1 MYVVAHNGSEIVGG
15 GEIAALQGLSGLQ
28 ARGHRV
34 LMLMRDRE
42 VAERAAAYDVPLDV
56 LRVGGHAALHDAA
69 RLGARLRRER
79 PDAVL
84 LTTFKKVIPAGL
96 GARVAGVPRVVQRIG
111 LQTDTPERGARYRWA
126 FRNLVDAVV
135 VNAEEMRSA
144 FAAAPPKGDPAN
156 VHTIRQG
163 VRLRGKPVA
172 GDALRRELGIPAGA
186 PVIGTVARLARQKR
200 IDRLVRTLALLP
212 ADVHCVVAGDGEET
226 AAILAL
232 AAETGVAPRL
242 HLLGFRPEL
251 PEVLGAM
258 DVYVVSSDR
267 EGMSNS
273 MLEAMSMGVPVVST
287 AVSGAAEALAPGN
300 DGVAPGVITGF
311 GERELAAAITAILG
325 DTGARR
331 AMGTAARLRISQ
343 CFDYDTMIDRWE
355 RVLAGRAPAAAGVVP
370 AAARFAPVLHARPAG

>member
-1 MYVVAHNGSEIVGG
+1 MYVIAHNGSESLGG
-15 GEIAALQGLSGLQ
+15 GEIAALQVLAGLQ

-42 VAERAAAYDVPLDV
+42 VAGGAAAYDVPTDV
-56 LRVGGHAALHDAA
+56 LLVGGHAALHDAA
-69 RLGARLRRER
+69 RVAVRLRRER
-79 PDAVL
+79 PDAVM

-96 GARVAGVPRVVQRIG
+96 GARIAGTPRVVQRIG
-111 LQTDTPERGARYRWA
+111 LQTDTPARGARYRWA

-144 FAAAPPKGDPAN
+144 FAAASPRGDAAN

-163 VRLRGKPVA
+163 VRLRAKRET

-186 PVIGTVARLARQKR
+186 PVIGTVARFARQKR
-200 IDRLVRTLALLP
+200 LDRLVHALALLP
-212 ADVHCVVAGDGEET
+212 ADVHCIVAGNGEEA

-232 AAETGVAPRL
+232 AAETRVAPRL

-267 EGMSNS
+267 EGMSNA
-273 MLEAMSMGVPVVST
+273 MLEAMSAGVPVVST
-287 AVSGAAEALAPGN
+287 AVSGAAEALEPVNG
-300 DGVAPGVITGF
+300 GVAPGVITGF
-311 GERELAAAITAILG
+311 DERELAAATAAILA
-325 DTGARR
+325 DADARR
-331 AMGTAARLRISQ
+331 AMGTAARLRISER
-343 CFDYDTMIDRWE
+343 FDYDTMIDRWE
-355 RVLAGRAPAAAGVVP
+355 RVLAGRVP
-370 AAARFAPVLHARPAG
+370 AATGAAPSPRVAPVLHARPAG

>member
-1 MYVVAHNGSEIVGG
+1 MYVVAHNGSEIIGG
-15 GEIAALQGLSGLQ
+15 GEIAALQVLAGLQ

-34 LMLMRDRE
+34 LMLMRDHD
-42 VAERAAAYDVPLDV
+42 VAAGAAAYDVPTDV
-56 LRVGGHAALHDAA
+56 LRVGGHAAVHDAV
-69 RLGARLRRER
+69 RLAARLRRER
-79 PDAVL
+79 PDAAL

-111 LQTDTPERGARYRWA
+111 LQTDTPARGARYRWA

-163 VRLRGKPVA
+163 VRLRGTRKA
-172 GDALRRELGIPAGA
+172 GDALRRELGIPGDA
-186 PVIGTVARLARQKR
+186 PVIGTVARFARQKR
-200 IDRLVRTLALLP
+200 LDRLVLALALLP
-212 ADVHCVVAGDGEET
+212 ADVHCIIAGNGEET
-226 AAILAL
+226 EAILAL

-267 EGMSNS
+267 EGMSNA
-273 MLEAMSMGVPVVST
+273 MLEAMSVGVPVVST

-300 DGVAPGVITGF
+300 GGVAPGVITGF
-311 GERELAAAITAILG
+311 GERELAAAIAAILANA
-325 DTGARR
+325 DARR
-331 AMGTAARLRISQ
+331 AMGAAARLRISER
-343 CFDYDTMIDRWE
+343 FDYDTMIDRWE
-355 RVLAGRAPAAAGVVP
+355 RVLAGRVPAAAG
-370 AAARFAPVLHARPAG
+370 AAPKPRIAPVLHARPAG

>member
-1 MYVVAHNGSEIVGG
+1 MYVVAHNGSETVGG
-15 GEIAALQGLSGLQ
+15 GEIAALQVLAGLQ

-34 LMLMRDRE
+34 LMLVRDRE
-42 VAERAAAYDVPLDV
+42 VAAGAAAYGVPLDV

-69 RLGARLRRER
+69 RLAARLRRER

-96 GARVAGVPRVVQRIG
+96 GARMAGVPRVVQRIG
-111 LQTDTPERGARYRWA
+111 LQTDTPARGARYRWA

-163 VRLRGKPVA
+163 VRLRGKREA

-200 IDRLVRTLALLP
+200 LDRLVRTLALLP
-212 ADVHCVVAGDGEET
+212 PDVHCVIAGDGEER
-226 AAILAL
+226 AAVHAL
-232 AAETGVAPRL
+232 ASETGVAPRL
-242 HLLGFRPEL
+242 HLIGFREPC
-251 PEVLGAM
+251 EVMPTL

-267 EGMSNS
+267 EGMSNA
-273 MLEAMSMGVPVVST
+273 MLEAMSVGVPVVST
-287 AVSGAAEALAPGN
+287 AVSGATEALAPANG
-300 DGVAPGVITGF
+300 GVAPGVITGF
-311 GERELAAAITAILG
+311 GERELAAAIAAILA
-325 DTGARR
+325 DADARR
-331 AMGTAARLRISQ
+331 AMGAAARLRISER
-343 CFDYDTMIDRWE
+343 FDYDTMIDRWE
-355 RVLAGRAPAAAGVVP
+355 RVLAGRMPATISAAPKV
-370 AAARFAPVLHARPAG
+370 RIAPVLHARPAG